1 MLEEQD
7 KGYSET
13 NLQGLKVGHK
23 VDDIQEGE
31 TLILTLKDAQ
41 VLDDKGNDLNDEED
55 ILVNDRISAKEK
67 TEKFLELKK
76 GTKKTSNYVKTID
89 DGIEN
94 KTLLPQ
100 YDDEAPKPSFT
111 IGEDIDD
118 KQRLEEIRKKLKVL
132 PEGKTAYSLDNTKM
146 FASEFYTTEEMS
158 KFKKPVKKKKVLRKK
173 TVVSDIVNSAPEIDS
188 NKDLGSRAI
197 SVIKEKELKA
207 LQEEEKKI
215 RSI

>member
-1 MLEEQD
+1 
-7 KGYSET
+7 
-13 NLQGLKVGHK
+13 
-23 VDDIQEGE
+23 
-31 TLILTLKDAQ
+31 
-41 VLDDKGNDLNDEED
+41 
-55 ILVNDRISAKEK
+55 VNDRISAKEK

-132 PEGKTAYSLDNTKM
+132 PEGKTAYSLDNT
-146 FASEFYTTEEMS
+146 S
-158 KFKKPVKKKKVLRKK
+158 KIL
-173 TVVSDIVNSAPEIDS
+173 T
-188 NKDLGSRAI
+188 L
-197 SVIKEKELKA
+197 
-207 LQEEEKKI
+207 
-215 RSI
+215 